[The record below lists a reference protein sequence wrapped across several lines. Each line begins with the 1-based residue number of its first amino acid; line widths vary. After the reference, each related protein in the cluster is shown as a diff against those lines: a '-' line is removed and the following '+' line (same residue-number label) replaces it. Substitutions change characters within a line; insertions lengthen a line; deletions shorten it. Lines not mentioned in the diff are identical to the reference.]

1 MQENERFK
9 HGRPAGTDEEQ
20 LDEEQAEEE
29 QTGKKGITTTL
40 LIVLV
45 CVALV
50 CGAAFGYLIGSRY
63 STAEIRL
70 REAQAK
76 IDEYEMII
84 AGAYTDEIV
93 DGTDLPISRTES
105 DSDPEGIATDLSG
118 ISIPEADTPE
128 TLIVAKYNG
137 GVVTSEEALERY
149 EELTNSL
156 ALEGEEIS
164 SSEQLLARAIEEIV
178 SERVAYAKAAELGLT
193 EYTDSDMA
201 EITETANAEYV
212 ALVEVYSEVDDDPES
227 YLEETEGITL
237 ESLTADVRA
246 DYWKTKLYDSV
257 TSGVTISSTEIT
269 ESYDTLLEEQT
280 LAFASNHAAFENA
293 LMSDEVIVYYPE
305 GYRSVKLVTAALD
318 PDSALR
324 AYQIKQSLETADEES
339 AKELRAEYD
348 SLYADAEEA
357 AKRFISRVNA
367 GEEFETV
374 ASDMG
379 LPIES
384 VMIAE
389 DTFIY
394 DTALVEAA
402 MALEK
407 PGDVSGVVKTEDGVY
422 VLRYASNTEAGPIPL
437 SSVSAMLTAR
447 AKGEAMDAAY
457 DEALAGWLEAANA
470 EYHPEYILDRLD

>member
-1 MQENERFK
+1 MQENDKFR
-9 HGRPAGTDEEQ
+9 HGRQAEDEEEQ
-20 LDEEQAEEE
+20 LELEEE
-29 QTGKKGITTTL
+29 PAARKGITTPL

-63 STAEIRL
+63 STADIKL
-70 REAQAK
+70 REAEAK
-76 IDEYEMII
+76 IEEYEMII
-84 AGAYTDEIV
+84 AGIYTDEIV
-93 DGTDLPISRTES
+93 DGGDTQAS
-105 DSDPEGIATDLSG
+105 DDGQNGDPEGIATDLSG
-118 ISIPEADTPE
+118 ISVPEADTPE
-128 TLIVAKYNG
+128 TLIVAKYDG
-137 GVVTSEEALERY
+137 GEVTSEEALARY

-156 ALEGEEIS
+156 ALDGEDIS

-178 SERVAYAKAAELGLT
+178 AERVAYAKAEELGLT
-193 EYTDSDMA
+193 DYTESDEA
-201 EITETANAEYV
+201 AIDETAKAEYV
-212 ALVEVYSEVDDDPES
+212 ALVEVYSEFNDDPEG

-237 ESLTADVRA
+237 ESLTADIRA
-246 DYWKTKLYDSV
+246 DYWKTKLYNSV
-257 TSGVTISSTEIT
+257 TEGVNVSSTQIT

-280 LAFASNHAAFENA
+280 LAFAGNHAAFENA
-293 LMSDEVIVYYPE
+293 LTSGEVIVYYPE
-305 GYRSVKLVTAALD
+305 GYRNVKLISAALD

-324 AYQIKQSLETADEES
+324 AYQIKQSLETADEAE
-339 AKELRAEYD
+339 AAELQAEYD
-348 SLYADAEEA
+348 ALYSDSEDA

-394 DTALVEAA
+394 DTALVEAT
-402 MALEK
+402 MALET

-422 VLRYASNTEAGPIPL
+422 VLRYASNAESGAIPL

-457 DEALAGWLEAANA
+457 EAALSEWLEAAHA